1 MIEGFNFSAVAP
13 EEIVRKYSNTLPESL
28 IEIWKSQGFGTIMDG
43 YLKIINPDEYD
54 EVFKDSYFASDV
66 AIPIIVTAFGDI
78 ITWEENKYVGIV
90 QYRYGKSDLMI
101 KRFDVFLMLLKDNSF
116 TKKFFNLEM
125 YKDAVS
131 LYGTPNYDECFGFV
145 PILAMGGNEKVEAL
159 KIVKTKEHIALI
171 NELAG
176 PI

>member
-1 MIEGFNFSAVAP
+1 MLEGFHFSAAAP
-13 EEIVRKYSNTLPESL
+13 EEIIKKYSSTLPKTL
-28 IEIWKSQGFGTIMDG
+28 IEIWKSQGLGTIMDG

-101 KRFDVFLMLLKDNSF
+101 KRFDIFLMLLKDNSF

-145 PILAMGGNEKVEAL
+145 PILAIGGSEKVDNL